1 MKNWIVY
8 ELINCFKMILKY
20 NNNGGKTFS
29 HWLCMLFFFFFSST
43 SSVQSLSMPKRGQF
57 TFAII
62 PG

>member
-1 MKNWIVY
+1 MY
-8 ELINCFKMILKY
+8 ELINCFQMIFKY

-29 HWLCMLFFFFFSST
+29 RWLCMLFFFFFFGST
-43 SSVQSLSMPKRGQF
+43 SSVQSLSMPKPGQF